1 MNANDSS
8 AHSSRLWLLILGA
21 LGIVFGDIGTSP
33 LYAMR
38 ECFTELHGTGTSQ
51 ELKVVLD
58 VREHVLGVLSLI
70 IWTITL
76 MITLKYVVLVM
87 RADKQGEGGILAL
100 LCVAFPER
108 RGKYRSGTALLM
120 VSLGIF
126 GAALLYGD
134 GIITPAISVLSA
146 VETLNDT
153 PMKPYI
159 VPITIA
165 ILVALFSVQRLGTG
179 KVGVAFG
186 PITLLW
192 FLTLALLGVR
202 WILEPR
208 PIGAPSVF
216 AAFNPMLG
224 LKLLMIDSH
233 TSIKVLSGVFLTVTG
248 GEALYADMGHFGRRP
263 ISLAWVWLV
272 KPALLLNY
280 LGQGAFL
287 LHHPEAIEN
296 PLKNMTPEW
305 GQIPLTVL
313 ATLATVIASQALI
326 SGVFSLT
333 MQAVQLGYL
342 PRTRIQHTSSQEKG
356 QIYISRVN
364 WALMAGCIALVAG
377 YGSSQRLAAAYG
389 IAVALTMLVT
399 TILLYFAARRQW
411 EWSAPKTLLVIAGLV
426 VLSAVFV
433 FANALKFFHGGW
445 IPVTIGIGLF
455 TVMMTWKEGR
465 RHLGARLAEQA
476 LPLDDFLTSI
486 ERGTKVARVPGT
498 AVFMSGSSGLTPT
511 ALLHNLKHNKVL
523 HERIVFLTIENEKV
537 PYIPAAQRV
546 VLDCIAPGT
555 QDGHGVWRVVG
566 HYGFME
572 QPDIQE
578 MMRLCGDQGLKLDPM
593 QTSFF
598 LGRETVIPGNR
609 YFAPWR
615 AKLFALLSR
624 NAQSAVA
631 YYNIPPGRVV
641 EFGIQIEL

>member
-38 ECFTELHGTGTSQ
+38 ECFTELHGSGTSQ

-153 PMKPYI
+153 PMQPYI

-202 WILEPR
+202 WILEPM
-208 PIGAPSVF
+208 PAGAPSVF

-287 LHHPEAIEN
+287 LHHPEAIAN

-411 EWSAPKTLLVIAGLV
+411 EWSAPKTLLAIAGLV

-455 TVMMTWKEGR
+455 AVMMTWKEGR

-546 VLDCIAPGT
+546 VLECIAPGT

>member
-1 MNANDSS
+1 
-8 AHSSRLWLLILGA
+8 
-21 LGIVFGDIGTSP
+21 
-33 LYAMR
+33 
-38 ECFTELHGTGTSQ
+38 
-51 ELKVVLD
+51 
-58 VREHVLGVLSLI
+58 
-70 IWTITL
+70 
-76 MITLKYVVLVM
+76 
-87 RADKQGEGGILAL
+87 
-100 LCVAFPER
+100 
-108 RGKYRSGTALLM
+108 
-120 VSLGIF
+120 
-126 GAALLYGD
+126 
-134 GIITPAISVLSA
+134 